1 MMGKTHRLVGITTVG
16 LLGLVDPTVHIFGTT
31 VYPLIGIIVAD
42 CASKIADADLA
53 TTQYGH
59 KYPLLSKIFS
69 HRGFTHTT
77 LIVLLQLLLLY
88 AVCTGSFDNTVE
100 LIMLFILVNSSIVAS
115 IGIKVLQHNK
125 DLRKVIMLSPV
136 FIFGIVALINY
147 FRQDITHLLL
157 TSTMFGFIIA
167 YGSHILA
174 DLCNKKG
181 VPLLFPLSKKKFHI
195 MSVKTNTG
203 EETVFAFCYV
213 ILAGVLFYVI
223 KNGLVPSF

>member
-1 MMGKTHRLVGITTVG
+1 MMGKTHRLVGVTTVG
-16 LLGLVDPTVHIFGTT
+16 ILGVLDPTVHIFGATM
-31 VYPLIGIIVAD
+31 YPLIGIIVAD

-88 AVCTGSFDNTVE
+88 AVCNRTFDNIVE

-136 FIFGIVALINY
+136 FVFGIVAIMNY
-147 FRQDITHLLL
+147 FRQDLTHLIL
-157 TSTMFGFIIA
+157 TSTMLGFIVA
-167 YGSHILA
+167 YASHILA

-181 VPLLFPLSKKKFHI
+181 VPLLYPFSKKKFHI
-195 MSVKTNTG
+195 MSVKTNTS

-213 ILAGVLFYVI
+213 ILAGVLFYII
-223 KNGLVPSF
+223 KNGLLPKF